1 MLNVCFSV
9 WIWAYDVTFV
19 FYHLGCHAHESIWT
33 SLLTSKCLFVQV
45 VLSSNCSMLI
55 GGVCACW
62 TYCLIFYFYVDYQV
76 HFQSSY
82 FFCHKF
88 SLERRLGVL
97 YLDKNISTSIC
108 SLLAICYLQLFYEFF
123 LMFNLGKDE
132 PSTFPTSKTWWRWY
146 YLLHKWYHRYSKG
159 KSSIHLIIIRLLL
172 HQ

>member
-1 MLNVCFSV
+1 MLRLYFTVSDAMHMRAYGQAYSPVNVFLFKLCYLPTVQCLLVESV
-9 WIWAYDVTFV
+9 W
-19 FYHLGCHAHESIWT
+19 
-33 SLLTSKCLFVQV
+33 
-45 VLSSNCSMLI
+45 
-55 GGVCACW
+55 VCACW

-132 PSTFPTSKTWWRWY
+132 PSTFPTSKTWWRCY